1 VSGKLA
7 GQVAFVTGAARGQG
21 RSHAVRLAAEGA
33 DIIAIDACTQLETV
47 PYGLATDAD
56 LAETARQI
64 EALDRRVIA
73 RKVDVR
79 DLEGLIAAVD
89 EGVAELGRLDIIIA
103 NAGISSYSAAAD
115 LSEQQWMEMID
126 VNLNGVWR
134 TYRAGIQHIRAGGQG
149 GAIIITSSVAG
160 MRGIPNTSHYA
171 AAKHGVVGLM
181 RVLAL
186 EHGRERIRVN
196 TIHPTNVNT
205 DMIQNEPTIELF
217 LPHKKDPTPEDYQKV
232 ARSLNVLPIPWVEPS
247 TISDM
252 VVFLASPEGQY
263 ITGAMIPI
271 DAGMSMRW

>member
-47 PYGLATDAD
+47 PYGLASEAD

-134 TYRAGIQHIRAGGQG
+134 TYRAGIQHIRAGGRG

-217 LPHKKDPTPEDYQKV
+217 LPHKKDPTPEEYQKV

>member
-47 PYGLATDAD
+47 PYGLATEAD

-217 LPHKKDPTPEDYQKV
+217 LPHKKDPTPEEYQKV

>member
-47 PYGLATDAD
+47 PYGLASEAD

-217 LPHKKDPTPEDYQKV
+217 LPHKKDPTPEEYQKV